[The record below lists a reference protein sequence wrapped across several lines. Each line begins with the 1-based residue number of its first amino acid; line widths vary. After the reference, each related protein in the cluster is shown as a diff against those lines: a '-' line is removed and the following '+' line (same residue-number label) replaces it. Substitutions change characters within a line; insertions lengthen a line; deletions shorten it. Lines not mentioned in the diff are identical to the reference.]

1 MVLTVGGGS
10 HNYMKHAYTEVTSTV
25 LPAQSFHFCEVCLV
39 LMFSP
44 VKCGDVMFEFYK
56 HVCLSLLFVYT
67 NFIVRP
73 SNYLQS
79 NLGVFFSSEY

>member
-1 MVLTVGGGS
+1 
-10 HNYMKHAYTEVTSTV
+10 
-25 LPAQSFHFCEVCLV
+25 
-39 LMFSP
+39 
-44 VKCGDVMFEFYK
+44 MFEFYK

-79 NLGVFFSSEY
+79 NLGVFFLQSISSENSAGSLVTNYNFACKLSMLTSLKD